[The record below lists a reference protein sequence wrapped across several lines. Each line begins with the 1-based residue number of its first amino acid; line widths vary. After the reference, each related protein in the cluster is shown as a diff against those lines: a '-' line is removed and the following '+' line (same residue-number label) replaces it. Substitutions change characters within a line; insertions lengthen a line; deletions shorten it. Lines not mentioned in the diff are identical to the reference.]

1 MVYIIGGGISSF
13 VCAITLLRR
22 NIKVTILEK
31 ENAPL
36 KKLLLTGNGRCNFYN
51 ENQDI
56 SNFNTTSTN
65 NLSLYINNNDKVLTF
80 FDSIGLI
87 NQIKNGYYYP
97 FSNEAISVKTALLN
111 EAIAL
116 GLNIICNFEVIDI
129 EKNEDLFIVKSN
141 EKEIKTKHLIIAV
154 GGLSYPKT
162 GSDGSLYKVIESLNH
177 TIIEPRPSLVSLEGE
192 NFKEIAGVRTH
203 CLLTLYQDKKEI
215 KEEVGELQFNNLGIS
230 GICTFNLSSYV
241 TRNIQKENI
250 IKINFMPFLKENV
263 LEFLETRNKK
273 LKNRTI
279 LELFDGVLDYKL
291 VMFLLKKSKL
301 SKNKSFSSLTKIEKE
316 NLKENL
322 INYSFLVTGTKDFQ
336 GAQVTSGGVSLEEVT
351 ENFESKIH
359 KNLYF
364 IGEVLDVDG
373 LCGGYNIT
381 FASLSG
387 LKVGESL

>member
-56 SNFNTTSTN
+56 SNFNTSSTN

-192 NFKEIAGVRTH
+192 NFKEIAKVRTQ

-215 KEEVGELQFNNLGIS
+215 KKEAGELQFNNLGIS

-241 TRNIQKENI
+241 TKNIQKENI
-250 IKINFMPFLKENV
+250 IKINFMPFLKKNV
-263 LEFLETRNKK
+263 LDFLETRNKK

-291 VMFLLKKSKL
+291 VMFLLKKSRV

-322 INYSFLVTGTKDFQ
+322 INYSFLVTGTKDFLS
-336 GAQVTSGGVSLEEVT
+336 AQVTSGGVSLEEVT
-351 ENFESKIH
+351 DNFESKIH